1 MSLDTSGLCKLV
13 HKKSDFYESSSRS
26 NELISEPSENIFNR
40 KNKSTS
46 GQLLP
51 LVCLQAN
58 QFFVACVRV
67 KGQRFYF
74 LNIYSLFNLNP
85 SDYELQ
91 AKETGVSADQ

>member
-1 MSLDTSGLCKLV
+1 MSLETLGLCKLV

-26 NELISEPSENIFNR
+26 NESISEPSENIVNW

-51 LVCLQAN
+51 LVCH
-58 QFFVACVRV
+58 
-67 KGQRFYF
+67 
-74 LNIYSLFNLNP
+74 IYSLFNLNP

-91 AKETGVSADQ
+91 TKETGVSADQ

>member
-1 MSLDTSGLCKLV
+1 MSLETLGLCKLV

-26 NELISEPSENIFNR
+26 NEPISEPSENIVNR

-51 LVCLQAN
+51 LVCLPILR
-58 QFFVACVRV
+58 CVRV
-67 KGQRFYF
+67 KGQLFYF
-74 LNIYSLFNLNP
+74 LNIFNLNP

-91 AKETGVSADQ
+91 TKETGVSTDQ